1 MAITKKKLSSKNGD
15 SALRSAY
22 NTEDASI
29 TTNGFL
35 AGKIGRKVEF
45 SYMTTSVSND
55 TVVITMKE
63 DENTIMVYKM
73 IYTDG
78 TRNDLISCERIS

>member
-1 MAITKKKLSSKNGD
+1 MAITTKKLSSKNGD
-15 SALRSAY
+15 TALRSAF

-45 SYMTTSVSND
+45 SYTTTSVSND
-55 TVVITMKE
+55 TVVVTMKE
-63 DENTIMVYKM
+63 DSNIIMVYKM